1 MNNILDDSSKFKLL
15 SCNIFN
21 ALISK
26 EDKINIL
33 LTKMKNQKEI
43 SEDEYNSMRA
53 SGTQPGIL
61 YGLPKIHKI
70 GTPLRPILS
79 YPAIGTAG
87 YNIAK
92 FFVPILAPFTS
103 NEYTI
108 KDSFSFVEEILA
120 IPNAKSRRNDR
131 YCMLPKIISTQST
144 SFLHP

>member
-1 MNNILDDSSKFKLL
+1 MDDSSKFKLL
-15 SCNIFN
+15 SGNIFN

-26 EDKINIL
+26 EDKMNRL

-43 SEDEYNSMRA
+43 SEDEYNFLRA

-61 YGLPKIHKI
+61 YGLSRIRKI
-70 GTPLRPILS
+70 GTPLRPIHS
-79 YPAIGTAG
+79 AIGTAD

-108 KDSFSFVEEILA
+108 RIPFHLWKKFWPSPMQTLLSWLVLILN
-120 IPNAKSRRNDR
+120 P
-131 YCMLPKIISTQST
+131 YLLT
-144 SFLHP
+144 SLWKKR

>member
-15 SCNIFN
+15 SGNIFN

-26 EDKINIL
+26 EDKINRL
-33 LTKMKNQKEI
+33 LNKMKNQKEI

-70 GTPLRPILS
+70 CTPLRPILS
-79 YPAIGTAG
+79 AIGTAG